1 MSSQRPDGA
10 RDLVRCLAEG
20 ALAHDHEHV
29 ARLQRLEQPAEPLL
43 PCRRASRS
51 GVLEVE
57 DPNAEASQV
66 VPLLDDRRYVVT
78 GDDEPDHS
86 RTSSRAFHQFRL
98 R

>member
-1 MSSQRPDGA
+1 LTTRYAVGT
-10 RDLVRCLAEG
+10 
-20 ALAHDHEHV
+20 
-29 ARLQRLEQPAEPLL
+29 
-43 PCRRASRS
+43 SRS

-78 GDDEPDHS
+78 GHDEPDHS
-86 RTSSRAFHQFRL
+86 RTSSHAFHQSAL